1 MAKTYG
7 FTVVLVLNAGIS
19 AIPRFGRVVHLRKLQ
34 NLSSSLC
41 EYFAAKRSFDR
52 QAVFVFV
59 GFS

>member
-1 MAKTYG
+1 MAKTCG
-7 FTVVLVLNAGIS
+7 FTVVLVLNVGIS
-19 AIPRFGRVVHLRKLQ
+19 AIRRFGRVVHLRKLQ